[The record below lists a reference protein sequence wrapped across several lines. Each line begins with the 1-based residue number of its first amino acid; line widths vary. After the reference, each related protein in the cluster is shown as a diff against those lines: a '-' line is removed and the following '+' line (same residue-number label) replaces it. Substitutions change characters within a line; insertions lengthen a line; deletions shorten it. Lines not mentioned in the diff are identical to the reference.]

1 MPRAGTRLVPL
12 RVVDQGTGPG
22 RTEYADLACTNA
34 VGEGGHP

>member
-1 MPRAGTRLVPL
+1 MPRPGTPLVSL

-22 RTEYADLACTNA
+22 WTEYADLACTNP